1 MAKRSY
7 ERYPET
13 YIRLLQWIRDFAATH
28 EGNRLP
34 SEEQIAAQ
42 LGVSRVKIRDVFS
55 QLEAA
60 GYISRKRGVG
70 TLLNRYVLAE
80 AGRLD
85 IDSIYVDIIAK
96 YGCHPHSVT
105 HKLKL
110 IHQPSQILQ
119 ERLGLQPN
127 DDIYLFEK
135 VVYADDQPLILV
147 EDYIPA
153 HLYDS
158 VNCDLALLDTNIY
171 YFLQSMCDDLLQ
183 TATVH
188 LDTYSAD
195 ERLAKIMQ
203 VDQGF
208 PFLKLDTVFYT
219 QTAESVL
226 YSVEYYNTKKIPF
239 SFQKRILSGKFDR
252 NQPPKNLE

>member
-1 MAKRSY
+1 MAKHPY

-13 YIRLLQWIRDFAATH
+13 YIRLLQWIRAFAESH

-34 SEEQIAAQ
+34 SEEHIAAQ

-60 GYISRKRGVG
+60 GYITRKRGVG

-85 IDSIYVDIIAK
+85 IDSIYVEIISK
-96 YGCHPHSVT
+96 YGYHPHSAT

-110 IHQPSQILQ
+110 IQQPARVLQ
-119 ERLGLQPN
+119 EKLGLQPG
-127 DDIYLFEK
+127 DSVYLFEK

-147 EDYIPA
+147 EDYLPA
-153 HLYDS
+153 HLYES
-158 VNCDLALLDTNIY
+158 VSCDLTLLDTNIY
-171 YFLQSMCDDLLQ
+171 FFLQSMCDDLLQ

-188 LDTYSAD
+188 LDTFAAD
-195 ERLAKIMQ
+195 ERLAKLMQ
-203 VDQGF
+203 VEPGF

-219 QTAESVL
+219 QSAASVL

-252 NQPPKNLE
+252 NQPPETLE